1 MVPAMSVLAKA
12 PRPFCWWK
20 PPCSSSAPAEV
31 QAESQ
36 NPIAPYNVSA
46 NLDLPLPAPLA
57 YPFYSAVQSGQC
69 NAYIPNGD
77 TLSRSVSGLCSCWQT
92 SLRSACGCAWWQ

>member
-1 MVPAMSVLAKA
+1 M
-12 PRPFCWWK
+12 
-20 PPCSSSAPAEV
+20 

-36 NPIAPYNVSA
+36 NPIAPYNASA
-46 NLDLPLPAPLA
+46 DLDLPLPAPLA

-77 TLSRSVSGLCSCWQT
+77 TLSRSVSGPCSCLQT
-92 SLRSACGCAWWQ
+92 NLRRAGRRAWWQH